1 MKNIFAITLLA
12 ATLVFSTSAFSKE
25 KTQKITVTVTENGFE
40 PNEIKV
46 KDKSHVILQI
56 TRKTETTCA
65 TNIMLKDLNI
75 KKELPLNQ
83 QVEVDLGVLKKG
95 DISFACGMNMITG
108 HIIIN

>member
-1 MKNIFAITLLA
+1 MKNLFAVFLLA
-12 ATLVFSTSAFSKE
+12 STLVFSLPTFSKE
-25 KTQKITVTVTENGFE
+25 KVQKITVTVTENGFE

-75 KKELPLNQ
+75 KKDLPLNQ
-83 QVEVDLGVLKKG
+83 QVDVDLGVLKKG

>member
-1 MKNIFAITLLA
+1 MKNLFAVSLLA
-12 ATLVFSTSAFSKE
+12 STLVFSLPTFGKE
-25 KTQKITVTVTENGFE
+25 KVQKITVTVTENGFE

-75 KKELPLNQ
+75 KKDLPLNQ
-83 QVEVDLGVLKKG
+83 QVDVDLGVLKKG

>member
-1 MKNIFAITLLA
+1 MKKIFAATLLA
-12 ATLVFSTSAFSKE
+12 STLVFSLAAFTKE
-25 KTQKITVTVTENGFE
+25 KIQKITVTVTENGFE

-75 KKELPLNQ
+75 KKDLPLNQ

>member
-1 MKNIFAITLLA
+1 MTNLKKGILLSLLLLISLE
-12 ATLVFSTSAFSKE
+12 TFSKE

-46 KDKSHVILQI
+46 KDKSHVVLQI
-56 TRKTETTCA
+56 TRKTDTTCA
-65 TNIMLKDLNI
+65 TNIQLKDLNI

-83 QVEVDLGVLKKG
+83 QVDVDLGVLKKG

-108 HIIIN
+108 HVIIN

>member
-1 MKNIFAITLLA
+1 MKNLFAVSLLA
-12 ATLVFSTSAFSKE
+12 STLVFSLPTFSKE
-25 KTQKITVTVTENGFE
+25 KVQKITVTVTKNGFE

-75 KKELPLNQ
+75 KKDLPLNQ
-83 QVEVDLGVLKKG
+83 QVDVDLGVLKKG

>member
-1 MKNIFAITLLA
+1 MTNLKKGILLSLLLLISLE
-12 ATLVFSTSAFSKE
+12 TFSKE

-46 KDKSHVILQI
+46 KNKSHVILQI
-56 TRKTETTCA
+56 TRKTDTTCA
-65 TNIMLKDLNI
+65 TNIQLKDLNI

-83 QVEVDLGVLKKG
+83 QVDVDLGVLKKG

>member
-1 MKNIFAITLLA
+1 MKKIFAITLLA
-12 ATLVFSTSAFSKE
+12 STLVFSLPAFTKE
-25 KTQKITVTVTENGFE
+25 KIQKITVTVTENGFE

-46 KDKSHVILQI
+46 KDKSHVVLQI

-75 KKELPLNQ
+75 KKDLPLNQ